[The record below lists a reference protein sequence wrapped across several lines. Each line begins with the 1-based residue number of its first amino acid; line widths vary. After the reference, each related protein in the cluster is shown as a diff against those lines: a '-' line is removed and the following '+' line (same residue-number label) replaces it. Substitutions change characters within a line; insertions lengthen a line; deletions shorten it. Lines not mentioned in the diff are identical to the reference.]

1 MKDEFIGP
9 YHPKQNP
16 FERDMVKW
24 KSDMTKFMINQN
36 NDPRRW
42 FQVMMKTA
50 EVINHQANQGN
61 GNNLP
66 PLTVEKGEIGDITLL
81 TEF

>member
-1 MKDEFIGP
+1 
-9 YHPKQNP
+9 
-16 FERDMVKW
+16 
-24 KSDMTKFMINQN
+24 MINQN
-36 NDPRRW
+36 KDPRRW

-61 GNNLP
+61 DNNLP